1 MTGRM
6 QIIQYFERHVQGK
19 LAEDKPSEEG
29 IGEDAVLGANQ
40 LAYNLSHTP
49 LVHA

>member
-1 MTGRM
+1 MMGRA

-19 LAEDKPSEEG
+19 MGEDKPCEEG

-40 LAYNLSHTP
+40 LAYNLSHTQ